1 MFALHLQKL
10 RPIKVIGWSI
20 SGKDDLKECSNMTW
34 NGLKQIS
41 HVAAATFQNVRLN
54 NGAEIQVYKQ
64 TRQLRHDARLED
76 LCDMHRRVE
85 LTVVI
90 IYSNHQIDGQV

>member
-1 MFALHLQKL
+1 MLALHLQKL

-20 SGKDDLKECSNMTW
+20 SGKDYLKECSNMTW

-41 HVAAATFQNVRLN
+41 HVAAAIFQNARLN
-54 NGAEIQVYKQ
+54 NGAEIQVCKQ
-64 TRQLRHDARLED
+64 TRWLRHDTRLED

-85 LTVVI
+85 LTIVI
-90 IYSNHQIDGQV
+90 IHSNHQIDGHV